1 VQYMFDC
8 SCLYPQ
14 GLRHVPRHLANTVQQ
29 KISNTRYSHAIHR
42 ALTNRSKTLFHW
54 STISSDSVNQ
64 PLAALFGCM
73 YIHLNPHVLEW
84 NGMKFSSIP
93 LQSTSIHVNCDE
105 YMNIQTR
112 PTV

>member
-42 ALTNRSKTLFHW
+42 ALTNRSKTLFH
-54 STISSDSVNQ
+54 
-64 PLAALFGCM
+64 
-73 YIHLNPHVLEW
+73 
-84 NGMKFSSIP
+84 
-93 LQSTSIHVNCDE
+93 
-105 YMNIQTR
+105 
-112 PTV
+112 